1 MKLRATSF
9 LKALQRRI
17 LMGIAERRAAKDF
30 ETRRLPELKQQI
42 DAAAGFELPLEMKWE
57 TIAQDGYANDYD
69 MFFTNVY
76 FKPLVQA
83 LQAIAIDDMGKEALK
98 GALKKVIVQNTKE
111 NGNPFDMPS
120 FADGVLTLDHSPS
133 SNFSD
138 MNVSGR
144 VRAIR
149 ELLEKHL

>member
-1 MKLRATSF
+1 
-9 LKALQRRI
+9 
-17 LMGIAERRAAKDF
+17 MGIAERRAAKDF
-30 ETRRLPELKQQI
+30 ETRRLPELKKQI
-42 DAAAGFELPLEMKWE
+42 DAAAGFEVPLELKWE

-98 GALKKVIVQNTKE
+98 GALKKVIIQNTKE

-133 SNFSD
+133 SNWSD

-144 VRAIR
+144 VRAIQ
-149 ELLEKHL
+149 EKLEKHL

>member
-1 MKLRATSF
+1 
-9 LKALQRRI
+9 
-17 LMGIAERRAAKDF
+17 MGIAERRAAKDF

-42 DAAAGFELPLEMKWE
+42 DAAAGFDVPLELKWE

-76 FKPLVQA
+76 FKPLIQA

-120 FADGVLTLDHSPS
+120 FAAGVLTLDHSPS
-133 SNFSD
+133 SNWSD

-149 ELLEKHL
+149 EMLEKHL